1 MFRCKLWVGPHLKN
15 DASLSSR
22 LEDSGSEHVKTTN
35 TNHTKHVDKVFR
47 GHFEEIPQSVHVM
60 LSSRLAI
67 QIGYGDTITWFRRI
81 AHLFCAL
88 LDMASLRFLYKFGLV
103 RGHLKT
109 DASICRCFTQ
119 NTFQPLP
126 AFPRLSRNW
135 IFPRPRAVAERG
147 PSQQQPLHNF
157 RPVPSDW
164 QDVHGIVHAPM
175 PWYQSCFGTRRARSC
190 CPARR

>member
-1 MFRCKLWVGPHLKN
+1 VLKVLEI
-15 DASLSSR
+15 DASICPT
-22 LEDSGSEHVKTTN
+22 DASEPFKLVRVT
-35 TNHTKHVDKVFR
+35 
-47 GHFEEIPQSVHVM
+47 
-60 LSSRLAI
+60 
-67 QIGYGDTITWFRRI
+67 TITWFRRI

-147 PSQQQPLHNF
+147 PSQQQPLHNSL
-157 RPVPSDW
+157 VPELLW
-164 QDVHGIVHAPM
+164 YPPGQIVLSSTSLM
-175 PWYQSCFGTRRARSC
+175 RRWPSWLDTPRS
-190 CPARR
+190 